1 MHAPQILQIQ
11 EKRCKDSTQYNQG
24 ETNLD
29 TKKLSFTNAEQ
40 HKKKNSNHPNSIQDI
55 HFNGGHHTAKLKHYS
70 ELTSPGIEN
79 QWGSQMTAIP
89 WNNIHL
95 KLVSY
100 LR

>member
-40 HKKKNSNHPNSIQDI
+40 HKKK
-55 HFNGGHHTAKLKHYS
+55 K
-70 ELTSPGIEN
+70 
-79 QWGSQMTAIP
+79 TAIIQTAFKIYISMEGIILL
-89 WNNIHL
+89 NLNITVNLLAQEL
-95 KLVSY
+95 KTNGDLK
-100 LR
+100 